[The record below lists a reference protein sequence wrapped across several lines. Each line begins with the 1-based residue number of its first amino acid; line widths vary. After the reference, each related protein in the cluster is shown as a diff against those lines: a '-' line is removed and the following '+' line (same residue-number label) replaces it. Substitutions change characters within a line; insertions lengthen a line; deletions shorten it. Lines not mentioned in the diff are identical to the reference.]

1 MPVVRRADATTD
13 QQAGLCRGLHTEVL
27 CSGALAHRH
36 VEAETGYFK
45 PSRLHTT
52 KINMTS
58 LPRKILVLMALA
70 VAGATPYAQ
79 QVPAE
84 TRGQLLYTTHC
95 IACHT
100 TQMHWRDD
108 RLAYDWDSLKF
119 QVRRWQGNSG
129 LHWSDAD
136 IVDVA
141 RYLNGAIYQ
150 YPQTADRVSSRR

>member
-1 MPVVRRADATTD
+1 
-13 QQAGLCRGLHTEVL
+13 
-27 CSGALAHRH
+27 
-36 VEAETGYFK
+36 
-45 PSRLHTT
+45 
-52 KINMTS
+52 MTR

-70 VAGATPYAQ
+70 GAGATAYAQ

-150 YPQTADRVSSRR
+150 YPQAADRVSSRR